1 MKKHWIIAIV
11 LVVLCTAVPVAAQE
25 VLPTLEKQVQDILV
39 RLEKVEAQ
47 AERIETLERQV
58 AQLLALSDVPPEIP
72 SEGFVEMTGAQY
84 RRWIDEEILRIS
96 LLVPEW
102 QAAFE
107 FDDMDLAFNAIF
119 DVVDTAFGFYDS
131 HSRIVTPDPTWAETQ
146 SELACYMGALEPLR
160 DLRNATVLELV
171 SALSILEDDIEDQFV
186 GCDPEAFEELEELF
200 SLE

>member
-1 MKKHWIIAIV
+1 MNKHWIISIV

-25 VLPTLEKQVQDILV
+25 VLPTLEEQVQDILV

-107 FDDMDLAFNAIF
+107 FDDMDSAFHAIF
-119 DVVDTAFGFYDS
+119 DILDTAFGFYDS
-131 HSRIVTPDPTWAETQ
+131 HSRIVTPDPTYAETQ
-146 SELACYMGALEPLR
+146 SELACYMDALEPLR
-160 DLRNATVLELV
+160 DLRNATALELV
-171 SALSILEDDIEDQFV
+171 SALSILEDDIEEHYF
-186 GCDPEAFEELEELF
+186 GCDPEAFEEFETLF